1 MTKQD
6 FIKLTQNLY
15 RLTLL
20 FPKKEPLRYKMR
32 EIANN
37 ILLNPDEDDFETLN
51 CFLEVAK
58 TQNWVS
64 PFNVLEIQEEYDKL
78 RQDLF
83 QIRSAV
89 EKPAV
94 LKADVNNLV
103 NNLNNIKI
111 SDRQKKIL
119 QILKNK
125 EKVQVWQA
133 KEMFPEIT
141 KRTLRRDFESLLNQG
156 LIKRIGKRNET
167 FYELRGRA

>member
-1 MTKQD
+1 MTKEY

-37 ILLNPDEDDFETLN
+37 ILLNPNEDDFETLDS
-51 CFLEVAK
+51 FLEVAK
-58 TQNWVS
+58 MQNWVS
-64 PFNVLEIQEEYDKL
+64 PFNVLEIQNEYDKL
-78 RQDLF
+78 RQGLF
-83 QIRSAV
+83 QEVVKKPEAV
-89 EKPAV
+89 VKPGFT
-94 LKADVNNLV
+94 
-103 NNLNNIKI
+103 NIKV
-111 SDRQKKIL
+111 SERQKKIL

-125 EKVQVWQA
+125 EKVQVWQV
-133 KEMFPEIT
+133 KETFPEIT

-156 LIKRIGKRNET
+156 FIKRIGQRNDT

>member
-20 FPKKEPLRYKMR
+20 FPKKEPLRYKTR

-37 ILLNPDEDDFETLN
+37 ILLNPNEDDFEILDS
-51 CFLEVAK
+51 FLEVAK

-78 RQDLF
+78 RQGLF
-83 QIRSAV
+83 PVRLAV
-89 EKPAV
+89 EKPAAV
-94 LKADVNNLV
+94 KSGFTDF
-103 NNLNNIKI
+103 NNIKI
-111 SDRQKKIL
+111 SERQKKIL

-141 KRTLRRDFESLLNQG
+141 
-156 LIKRIGKRNET
+156 
-167 FYELRGRA
+167 